1 MLNDCQ
7 AIFSNQQYGDC
18 MGTNWKPLLSLFGGF
33 IAIGHSKNP
42 PLIQPSKHILTLCY
56 PDNHCVLY
64 WLN

>member
-33 IAIGHSKNP
+33 IAIGHSKKS
-42 PLIQPSKHILTLCY
+42 PSHTAVQTY
-56 PDNHCVLY
+56 PYIVLP
-64 WLN
+64 